1 MAAYPNSTTDR
12 AAQIRAALKAKGWSS
27 RDISVKAEYYSMG
40 SSLHIRIKNPAV
52 PLAPVEA
59 IANAH
64 ESIDR
69 DQFGDILSGGN
80 RFVHV
85 GYTSEALDVLAS
97 RYAAD
102 VTAAKVELDGYGPA
116 TTSLVPI
123 AATGYLLGR
132 GYTGYGYGLWNAN
145 GHQQDANEAV
155 HLASLLAIRLQERTP
170 RA

>member
-40 SSLHIRIKNPAV
+40 SSLHIRIKNPTV

-85 GYTSEALDVLAS
+85 GYTSEARDVLAA
-97 RYAAD
+97 RYAA
-102 VTAAKVELDGYGPA
+102 VITAAQVELDA
-116 TTSLVPI
+116 ASQNSLIPI
-123 AATGYLLGR
+123 GATGYLLGR
-132 GYTGYGYGLWNAN
+132 GYTGFGYSLWKD
-145 GHQQDANEAV
+145 GHLQDANEAL
-155 HLASLLAIRLQERTP
+155 HLASLLAIRLQV
-170 RA
+170 